1 MILIIKYLNTEKLEL
16 KKRLCF
22 DNAKKEIEK
31 NKKLWTREK
40 IEIKSRL
47 EGLIIGMEWEFGRK
61 IRKLQTYN
69 YLYYY
74 LWRFDLEEIRKII
87 CIGGHLKYDV

>member
-1 MILIIKYLNTEKLEL
+1 MESEGRSEEKQEKETLILIIKYLNTEKLEL

-40 IEIKSRL
+40 IEIKNRL
-47 EGLIIGMEWEFGRK
+47 EGLIIGME
-61 IRKLQTYN
+61 
-69 YLYYY
+69 
-74 LWRFDLEEIRKII
+74 
-87 CIGGHLKYDV
+87 